1 MALLRWLN
9 FLLGSLTLTLKVL
22 FFGFISLGA
31 TICYFFL
38 WKILIM
44 FFYRF
49 QWLSFKLKG
58 GCPYSLHSLWL
69 FLCCLGRSLWSWDA
83 LWEDIFKLG
92 ASASTTKFCEWIQLE
107 IDVYISHNKYQLK
120 PHSSPWFSAAFTAAI
135 THRNH
140 FFLNTNRINLLN
152 LE

>member
-1 MALLRWLN
+1 MALLKWLN

-69 FLCCLGRSLWSWDA
+69 FLCCLGRSLWSWEM
-83 LWEDIFKLG
+83 LYER
-92 ASASTTKFCEWIQLE
+92 T
-107 IDVYISHNKYQLK
+107 Y
-120 PHSSPWFSAAFTAAI
+120 
-135 THRNH
+135 
-140 FFLNTNRINLLN
+140 LNLVLLLPLLN
-152 LE
+152 FVSGSSLKLMCISLTINISSNLTHLHGFQLLLLLP